1 MDSLSLVASLAGASS
16 LSLHLSQTLYE
27 YTANIRDKSR
37 DMTKLMDELQSLQ
50 VIFEAV
56 NQVLRSNALPKDGR
70 SETSREDIRL
80 TMLTT
85 ISRCAEEMQRL
96 EGLFS
101 KLGMGKEVKKI
112 RSMMFPLKREELS
125 QIIARLESSRST
137 LTLLLQ
143 VVTINSVSR
152 GIYQRSNSPCLSNVF
167 LERKLIILAET
178 SQDIYRW
185 LNASDHSSIHRM
197 ARSQQLSGTG
207 RWLLDSEEFIKWS
220 SSAHSFLYLWGIRK
234 SAVSSVTILRVTLLT
249 AGSGKS
255 ILLCDIYFQLSK
267 IIY

>member
-1 MDSLSLVASLAGASS
+1 MDPLSLVASLAGVSS

-27 YTANIRDKSR
+27 YTANMRDKSR

-70 SETSREDIRL
+70 SREDIRL
-80 TMLTT
+80 TMLTA
-85 ISRCAEEMQRL
+85 IYRCAEEMQRL
-96 EGLFS
+96 EGLFP

-112 RSMMFPLKREELS
+112 RSMIFPLKREELS
-125 QIIARLESSRST
+125 QIIARLESSRMS

-143 VVTINSVSR
+143 VVTSNSLSR

-185 LNASDHSSIHRM
+185 LNAADHSSIHRR

-207 RWLLDSEEFIKWS
+207 RWLLDSEEFVKWS

>member
-1 MDSLSLVASLAGASS
+1 MDPLSLVASLAGASS

-37 DMTKLMDELQSLQ
+37 DMTKLMNELQSLQ

-80 TMLTT
+80 TMLTA

-101 KLGMGKEVKKI
+101 KLGMGKKVKKI
-112 RSMMFPLKREELS
+112 RSMILPLKREELS
-125 QIIARLESSRST
+125 QIIARLESSRTT

-143 VVTINSVSR
+143 VVTLNSVSR
-152 GIYQRSNSPCLSNVF
+152 GIYQRSNF
-167 LERKLIILAET
+167 
-178 SQDIYRW
+178 
-185 LNASDHSSIHRM
+185 
-197 ARSQQLSGTG
+197 
-207 RWLLDSEEFIKWS
+207 
-220 SSAHSFLYLWGIRK
+220 
-234 SAVSSVTILRVTLLT
+234 
-249 AGSGKS
+249 
-255 ILLCDIYFQLSK
+255 
-267 IIY
+267 